1 MGKRPSNIF
10 EDDAVFPGP
19 LALDDVHKSYT
30 AICRALDHEA
40 KVSSDRITWAVSL
53 TGGLFAASTILITII
68 VLGKP
73 PAQTIGVLLS
83 FMAGIAFVGVLTSS
97 IAMAGVIAAYR
108 QFSYLRQRYKDQ
120 EGVFKNL
127 RLPRPTGDDSA
138 HWWAKLVA
146 AAFPSVLIVCWS
158 FDLLIAG
165 ALGTCILTD
174 LQIDRVYKLW
184 PALKGGEAVIEPSF
198 LQYLD
203 TI

>member
-1 MGKRPSNIF
+1 MGKESSRIS
-10 EDDAVFPGP
+10 EDDAVFQGP

-73 PAQTIGVLLS
+73 PPQTIGVLLG

-97 IAMAGVIAAYR
+97 IATAGVFAAYR

-127 RLPRPTGDDSA
+127 RLPRPTGDDGA

-146 AAFPSVLIVCWS
+146 AAFPIVLIVCWG
-158 FDLLIAG
+158 FDLVIAG
-165 ALGTCILTD
+165 ALSTCILTD
-174 LQIDRVYKLW
+174 IEIDRVYKLW
-184 PALKGGEAVIEPSF
+184 PALKGGGTAAEPSL

-203 TI
+203 PV